1 MRHRVDH
8 RTLGRYGSHRMAMLS
23 NMAASL
29 FLHGQVRTTVPRAK
43 ELRRVA
49 EKLITRARGGSVHDI
64 RIVFSRMPHK
74 EAATKLFKEVAP
86 RYASFDKG
94 GYTRIVKLGARQ
106 GDGAEMAV
114 IQLIDREEKSG
125 N

>member
-8 RTLGRYGSHRMAMLS
+8 RTLGRYGSHRMMMLS

-29 FLHGQVRTTVPRAK
+29 FLSGQIKTTVTRAK

-49 EKLITRARGGSVHDI
+49 EKLITRARGGTIHDR
-64 RIVFSRMPHK
+64 RIVRSRMPHK
-74 EAATKLFKEVAP
+74 EAALKLFNELAP

-94 GYTRIVKLGARQ
+94 GYTRIVKLGKRV
-106 GDGAEMAV
+106 GDGAPMAV
-114 IQLIDREEKSG
+114 IQLIEKIEK
-125 N
+125 